1 MNPQPVDNAMTKI
14 SSHPDSPST
23 HRPPKPPWIRVRIPS
38 GKNYERVR
46 DLVRGKK
53 LHTVCAE
60 ALCPNLGECWGR
72 GTATFMILGGI
83 CTRDC
88 RFCGVKTGKADAPRP
103 DEPEEVADAVFHMD
117 LKHAVITSVT
127 RDDLPDG
134 GAAVFAR
141 TVDAIHSKIPGC
153 NVEVLVPDFR
163 GDHQSVATVV
173 RAEPKVFAHNVE
185 TVPRLY
191 PQARSQA
198 DYLRSLRVLAAAR
211 AEVPRIRTKSGIMV
225 GMGESLGEIM
235 DVMTD
240 LRSTGCDI
248 LTIGQYLS
256 PTRRHYP
263 VHRYYTP
270 EEFETLRLEGLKL
283 GFRHVESGP
292 LVRSS
297 YHAETHSNWP

>member
-1 MNPQPVDNAMTKI
+1 MSLEPMDKTTPE
-14 SSHPDSPST
+14 SSSVGASPA
-23 HRPPKPPWIRVRIPS
+23 RRLPKPPWIRVRIPS
-38 GKNYERVR
+38 GHNYERVR
-46 DLVRGKK
+46 NLVREKK

-88 RFCGVKTGKADAPRP
+88 GFCGVRTGKPDAPRP
-103 DEPEEVADAVFHMD
+103 DEPTEVADAVFHMN

-134 GAAVFAR
+134 GASIFAW
-141 TVDAIHSKIPGC
+141 TVHAIHSKIPEC
-153 NVEVLVPDFR
+153 KVEVLVPDFQ
-163 GDHQSVATVV
+163 GDHLSIATVV
-173 RAEPKVFAHNVE
+173 RAVPNVFGHNVE

-191 PQARSQA
+191 SQVRSRA
-198 DYLRSLRVLAAAR
+198 DYLRSLRVLAAVR
-211 AEVPRIRTKSGIMV
+211 AEDPRIRTKSGMMV
-225 GMGESLGEIM
+225 GMGESADEIAQ
-235 DVMTD
+235 VMAD

-248 LTIGQYLS
+248 LTIGQYLC
-256 PTRRHYP
+256 PTRGHFP

-270 EEFETLRLEGLKL
+270 DEFETLRLEGLKL

-297 YHAETHSNWP
+297 YHAETHSNWL